1 MNEFLTIV
9 QYYQVC
15 LLSITKYYHSIVKY
29 DQGVLFRLT
38 GSLATGNSPAL
49 LLNSPIGLSIFS
61 NFFLQ
66 FTCLIV
72 EFALRF
78 VISKIIAIK
87 ITIIK
92 TASSAPLSSSSASV
106 VCDHPN
112 RHQHRFVIA
121 NDISSHHHL
130 DLFFRYAETGNNVYM
145 YYFTQVSQIL
155 FILIS
160 HIIMT
165 MTLFIMTMNLNIS
178 DLFS

>member
-61 NFFLQ
+61 NFFCNLP
-66 FTCLIV
+66 
-72 EFALRF
+72 ALLLNLPLGLSSAKSLP
-78 VISKIIAIK
+78 SKSP
-87 ITIIK
+87 
-92 TASSAPLSSSSASV
+92 ASSAPLSSSSASV

-178 DLFS
+178 DLFSWN